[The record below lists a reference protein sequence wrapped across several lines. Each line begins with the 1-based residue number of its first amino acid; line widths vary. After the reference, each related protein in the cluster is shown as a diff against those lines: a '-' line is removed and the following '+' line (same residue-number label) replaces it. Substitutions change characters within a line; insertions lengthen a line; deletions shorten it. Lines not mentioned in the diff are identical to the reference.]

1 MHKYYRSLVALL
13 CIIVIVSCG
22 EKKMPDIQIPTG
34 CQLHIELQSAQTMAK
49 EYGKS
54 EMWVLQNVKI
64 NIWEKSTPDGKGRPV
79 GKMIP
84 GSRAVIL
91 EEGPDDYKV
100 QSPLDKSIGWINKMH
115 VARTLKQDVETR
127 EPCN

>member
-91 EEGPDDYKV
+91 EEGPDDYKA